1 MSLNIN
7 CRKIRDGIAKSYAYV
22 GGLPAT
28 CPVEGW
34 EYAEF
39 RLIKKGDWFIY
50 KSVMSDELA
59 VGQWT
64 GHDGKWN
71 DPAPPSGLWYAERL
85 PKMCRKLKAKLV
97 ELYGV
102 VPALPAG
109 AIATREVREPQ
120 LGEYWIQATGPHK
133 LCGPRAPTWVYP
145 GEARWIILPAPQ
157 PQSEHQGH

>member
-1 MSLNIN
+1 MSVNIN
-7 CRKIRDGIAKSYAYV
+7 CRKIRDGIAKSYAYI

-59 VGQWT
+59 VGQWA

-71 DPAPPSGLWYAERL
+71 DPVTHWVMVCREV
-85 PKMCRKLKAKLV
+85 PKDVPKAKS
-97 ELYGV
+97 
-102 VPALPAG
+102 
-109 AIATREVREPQ
+109 EV
-120 LGEYWIQATGPHK
+120 G
-133 LCGPRAPTWVYP
+133 
-145 GEARWIILPAPQ
+145 
-157 PQSEHQGH
+157 